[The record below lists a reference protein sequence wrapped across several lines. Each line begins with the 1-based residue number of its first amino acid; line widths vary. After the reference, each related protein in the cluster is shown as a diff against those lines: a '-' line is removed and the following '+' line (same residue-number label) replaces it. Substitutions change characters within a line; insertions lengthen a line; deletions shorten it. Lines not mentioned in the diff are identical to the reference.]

1 MHCLTTTRDS
11 VLAGLEQQ
19 LEQEAA
25 KAAAAAQAASAP
37 AATGPVQAQ
46 AAAPAAPA
54 APGVLTGAA
63 PAASAGQSAATT
75 AAAGQA
81 PSAQAS
87 KETAAQQAFLAEY
100 KPLIARDFFKQPDG
114 TYPCT
119 TVKDLYLRLRKWQAA
134 VRRQLTRPSFPRQL
148 ESLSRPLSESKGQ
161 QMEVPGQYM
170 SLREPTPDQHV
181 KVDRVLPDVELVER
195 NGACHRRITIRGND
209 GKLYPFIVE
218 ATGSTIGMGDERTL
232 QLCQLMNTCMEKEK
246 QARRRH
252 MTLHVRPIV
261 GLAPRC
267 RLVADDITNVSLYD
281 ILHEFLAERG
291 MTPDSV
297 AIRYQEKAAL
307 LARSTTDPA
316 MAAMNEIA
324 DLVPDTVRLV
334 QTENGSLLHLVT
346 WMIK

>member
-1 MHCLTTTRDS
+1 
-11 VLAGLEQQ
+11 VL
-19 LEQEAA
+19 
-25 KAAAAAQAASAP
+25 S
-37 AATGPVQAQ
+37 
-46 AAAPAAPA
+46 AAAPAQNA
-54 APGVLTGAA
+54 GQN
-63 PAASAGQSAATT
+63 ASAG
-75 AAAGQA
+75 A
-81 PSAQAS
+81 PGPQAS

-100 KPLIARDFFKQPDG
+100 KPLVARDFFKQQDG
-114 TYPCT
+114 TYPFA

-134 VRRQLTRPSFPRQL
+134 VRRQLARPSFPRQL

-170 SLREPTPDQHV
+170 SLKEPSPDQHV

-246 QARRRH
+246 QTRRRH
-252 MTLHVRPIV
+252 MTLHVRPII

-267 RLVADDITNVSLYD
+267 RLIADDLANVSLYD
-281 ILHEFLAERG
+281 ILYDFLGERG
-291 MTPDSV
+291 QTPDSV
-297 AIRYQEKAAL
+297 AIKFQEKTAL

-324 DLVPDTVRLV
+324 DLVPDTVC
-334 QTENGSLLHLVT
+334 
-346 WMIK
+346 